1 MFFCFIVPCPGPGPA
16 LVPTATF
23 LIKHTW
29 HKHKGIIVTLGPIL
43 QPEWGSMKQYSMD
56 SEIVNRNIW
65 GVWHLVVDIEN
76 YNLLI
81 LMLLFQLT
89 QKCDKLIKVYLWFLT
104 PGELEFKLSP
114 LGL

>member
-23 LIKHTW
+23 LIKHTR

-56 SEIVNRNIW
+56 TKIVNRNIW
-65 GVWHLVVDIEN
+65 GVFHIVFAIWSW
-76 YNLLI
+76 I
-81 LMLLFQLT
+81 LKIRICLFS
-89 QKCDKLIKVYLWFLT
+89 CI
-104 PGELEFKLSP
+104 SP
-114 LGL
+114 IDTEAS